1 MFIILTLIEQ
11 CDNKEWALHS
21 MVMPILLLLC
31 IRKEHVD
38 SKVYKYE
45 GICILYVYDSICH
58 YIRTY
63 WGKYVQRSISKDCDN
78 RSFL

>member
-21 MVMPILLLLC
+21 MVMPIFLLLC

-45 GICILYVYDSICH
+45 GIR
-58 YIRTY
+58 IRVIFRECSCKKR
-63 WGKYVQRSISKDCDN
+63 GRG
-78 RSFL
+78 

>member
-45 GICILYVYDSICH
+45 GIR
-58 YIRTY
+58 IR
-63 WGKYVQRSISKDCDN
+63 VI
-78 RSFL
+78 F

>member
-1 MFIILTLIEQ
+1 
-11 CDNKEWALHS
+11 

-45 GICILYVYDSICH
+45 GIR
-58 YIRTY
+58 IR
-63 WGKYVQRSISKDCDN
+63 VI
-78 RSFL
+78 F

>member
-1 MFIILTLIEQ
+1 MFRQQFLMFIILTLMEQ
-11 CDNKEWALHS
+11 CDSILKIMNEWALHS

-45 GICILYVYDSICH
+45 GIR
-58 YIRTY
+58 IR
-63 WGKYVQRSISKDCDN
+63 VI
-78 RSFL
+78 F

>member
-11 CDNKEWALHS
+11 CDNILKIMNGHL
-21 MVMPILLLLC
+21 MPIFLLLC

-45 GICILYVYDSICH
+45 GIR
-58 YIRTY
+58 IR
-63 WGKYVQRSISKDCDN
+63 VI
-78 RSFL
+78 F